1 MLETTEFGMQR
12 SALLGALVGAASLG
26 IGVVYPVFAS
36 YRALH
41 VGDAQERRRWLAVW
55 LCLTA
60 VGAADSSVG
69 LLLSH
74 STLYAEAKLLLLLWL
89 ILPQT
94 NVSSRMALRPG
105 LLDLRRRFLTGRP
118 RFPLCPRLPQGADV
132 VYTSLLKPVLERHA
146 PTIAA
151 AVAKAEAAMAT
162 ASATAAG
169 ALGDAAA
176 ARSADALAAASGMLS
191 GLARQRQPPAGPAA
205 TSSAAAEASDG
216 EG

>member
-1 MLETTEFGMQR
+1 MQR

-74 STLYAEAKLLLLLWL
+74 SSLYAEAKLLLLLWL

-94 NVSSRMALRPG
+94 NVSSWTPGRACSLARRTLIPRRALCAPRPTCPT
-105 LLDLRRRFLTGRP
+105 LL
-118 RFPLCPRLPQGADV
+118 PLP
-132 VYTSLLKPVLERHA
+132 LL
-146 PTIAA
+146 
-151 AVAKAEAAMAT
+151 
-162 ASATAAG
+162 AAG
-169 ALGDAAA
+169 G
-176 ARSADALAAASGMLS
+176 
-191 GLARQRQPPAGPAA
+191 
-205 TSSAAAEASDG
+205 
-216 EG
+216 